1 MATEVSH
8 KSYGPLVPYTYFGNG
23 TASSAIGMD
32 GLDGNKLK
40 ISALA
45 APNVNP
51 TTVNQI
57 SIDPAANGNIV
68 LNPNGSGTVNIDY
81 ATQYK
86 VAIYGASG
94 ALSEVASVGSAAQVL
109 TSNGAGANPTFQAI
123 PAPTGTAYRTAVYSA
138 GGTLSEVAA
147 LGSSGQVLTSNGA
160 GALPTYQSL
169 PAMPS
174 GGYTWNRITGAS
186 QTPATKNGYI
196 TDSGTLTTYT
206 VPGTGTLGDSFI
218 VTSFGNGSSSWR
230 LAQSAG
236 VQIFF
241 GNQSTTGGVTGYL
254 QSTGNND
261 VVELVYVKDSEGAQW
276 QVIRSIGNITVV

>member
-23 TASSAIGMD
+23 TASSTIGMD

-45 APNVNP
+45 TPNVNP

-68 LNPNGSGTVNIDY
+68 LNPNGSGKVNIDY
-81 ATQYK
+81 ATQYT
-86 VAIYGASG
+86 VALYGASG
-94 ALSEVASVGSAAQVL
+94 ALQEVSGTGTAAQLL
-109 TSNGAGANPTFQAI
+109 TSNGAGANPSWQNA
-123 PAPTGTAYRTAVYSA
+123 PAV
-138 GGTLSEVAA
+138 
-147 LGSSGQVLTSNGA
+147 
-160 GALPTYQSL
+160 
-169 PAMPS
+169 PS
-174 GGYTWNRITGAS
+174 GGYTWNRIITAS
-186 QTPATKNGYI
+186 QVPATKNGYI

-206 VPGTGTLGDSFI
+206 IPSTGTLGDSFI

-236 VQIFF
+236 VQVFF
-241 GNQSTTGGVTGYL
+241 GNQSTTGGITGYL

-261 VVELVYVKDSEGAQW
+261 VVELVYVQDSEGGRW